1 MQVRTLRGLCP
12 ITLRIDTTNHREDSR
27 MRHLY
32 WLDNGSTEVDVAN
45 TCRHVLGIDIHPL
58 ALNHL
63 VEGAIRSEMAFPR
76 LERHDNYLFGTFFLP
91 SNVKNPSAD
100 CDSIVFVAT
109 HDSVVATAGVHS
121 TSQRNWLLDKSRL
134 FEVDTTDSTPDG
146 GQFILNALRL
156 AIEDLKT
163 DARTIRGFL
172 SKQSERLTVGVDL
185 RKSISDIG
193 HGEMLPTRQR
203 RELLRQLTDILPM
216 ANAIAAQLPVMHR
229 IADETSKI
237 LQSLVDNDER
247 RDLQVDLRGDRREL
261 FSRYLEIFLTD
272 LLLDSRQLVGM
283 LDDIRN
289 IVNSII
295 DRTRQLREE
304 ENVAAGRFTG
314 AIASIMLLPTFI
326 VGLYG
331 QNFAEMPET
340 DWRYGYLFSWGTI
353 IALTGFQVMF
363 FRRRRWI

>member
-1 MQVRTLRGLCP
+1 
-12 ITLRIDTTNHREDSR
+12 
-27 MRHLY
+27 MRHLH
-32 WLDNGSTEVDVAN
+32 WLDSRAETAEVAT
-45 TCRHVLGIDIHPL
+45 TCREVLGVDIHPL
-58 ALNHL
+58 ALEHL

-91 SNVKNPSAD
+91 SNVENPSAD

-109 HDSVVATAGVHS
+109 HDAVVATSGVHS
-121 TSQRNWLLDKSRL
+121 TSQRNWSQDRTRLL
-134 FEVDTTDSTPDG
+134 EIDTTDSTPDG

-156 AIEDLKT
+156 SVEDLIA
-163 DARTIRGFL
+163 DARMIRTFL
-172 SKQSERLTVGVDL
+172 SSRVEKLTAGVDL
-185 RKSISDIG
+185 TKNISDIG
-193 HGEMLPTRQR
+193 HGAMLPTKKR
-203 RELLRQLTDILPM
+203 RDLLRQLTEILPTS
-216 ANAIAAQLPVMHR
+216 NAIAAQLPVMQR
-229 IADETSKI
+229 IAGETSKI

-247 RDLQVDLRGDRREL
+247 RDLQIDLRGDKREL

-272 LLLDSRQLVGM
+272 LLLDSRQLVAM

-289 IVNSII
+289 LVDSII
-295 DRTRQLREE
+295 DRARQLREE

-353 IALTGFQVMF
+353 IALTVFQVMF

>member
-1 MQVRTLRGLCP
+1 
-12 ITLRIDTTNHREDSR
+12 
-27 MRHLY
+27 MRQLH
-32 WLDNGSTEVDVAN
+32 WLDNESPAVDVAN
-45 TCRHVLGIDIHPL
+45 TCRQVLGIDIHPL

-63 VEGAIRSEMAFPR
+63 VEGAIRNEMAFPR
-76 LERHDNYLFGTFFLP
+76 IERHDNYLFGTFFLP
-91 SNVKNPSAD
+91 SNVHNPSAD
-100 CDSIVFVAT
+100 FDSIVFVAT
-109 HDSVVATAGVHS
+109 HDSVVATTGVHS
-121 TSQRNWLLDKSRL
+121 TSERDWSHDRSLL
-134 FEVDTTDSTPDG
+134 FEIDTTDSTPDG

-156 AIEDLKT
+156 VIEDMRT
-163 DARTIRGFL
+163 DARMIREFL
-172 SKQSERLTVGVDL
+172 LTQSDRLTVVVDL
-185 RKSISDIG
+185 RKNIADFE
-193 HGEMLPTRQR
+193 HGAMLPTRQR
-203 RELLRQLTDILPM
+203 RELLRQLTEILPT
-216 ANAIAAQLPVMHR
+216 ANAIAAQLPVMQR

-247 RDLQVDLRGDRREL
+247 RDLQVDLLGDRREL

-272 LLLDSRQLVGM
+272 LLLNSRQLVGM